1 MKYFI
6 ITLLLILVPIVGG
19 CILAI
24 LDTMW
29 DIAEGVTVNEISER
43 TGVGISTIYKIKKMQ
58 RDMEAK

>member
-6 ITLLLILVPIVGG
+6 ITLLLVLVPIVGG

-29 DIAEGVTVNEISER
+29 KIAEDFER
-43 TGVGISTIYKIKKMQ
+43 GW
-58 RDMEAK
+58 RDDRH

>member
-6 ITLLLILVPIVGG
+6 ITLLLVLVPIVGG

-29 DIAEGVTVNEISER
+29 DIAEGFDK
-43 TGVGISTIYKIKKMQ
+43 GW
-58 RDMEAK
+58 RDDRH